1 MAEALMTLQ
10 YEGDAL
16 DAGTMEVRQLAPA
29 LLAAGEAIRHA
40 HALLGIPGPA
50 PQVEVQAT
58 RPGSFVVDNI
68 VADLPLLRRAID
80 LLASTGPTAAANLT
94 GLVGA
99 VVTSFSAVK
108 RMRGRKIAAT
118 EQVEPGAI
126 RLTLE
131 DGTTFVTSPEALQL
145 AQDLA
150 YRRSVRK
157 VIEPV
162 TEDQGIR
169 SLTVSTDTQSETVAV
184 ADVPAFE
191 IPALIE
197 EDLGGSESEVVLRP
211 VNVAFT
217 EGNKWRFNDGESTFH
232 ASIEDAGFLGAV
244 EEGSERFAKNDL
256 LRVRLRIRQTRD
268 AEGTLHTERAV
279 TSVLRHLRAPVGIQ
293 LALFTDMGDAAGGT
307 PDSEGSTEGG
317 SETSAKPEATPE

>member
-1 MAEALMTLQ
+1 MTLQ

-40 HALLGIPGPA
+40 HALLSMPGPA

-58 RPGSFVVDNI
+58 RPGSFVVDLI

-94 GLVGA
+94 ALVGA
-99 VVTSFSAVK
+99 VITSFSAVK

-118 EQVEPGAI
+118 EQIERGDI

-131 DGTTFVTSPEALQL
+131 DGTTFVTTPEALQL
-145 AQDLA
+145 ALDLA
-150 YRRSVRK
+150 YRQSVRK

-162 TEDQGIR
+162 ADDEGIR
-169 SLTVSTDTQSETVAV
+169 SLTISADTQSETVAV

-191 IPALIE
+191 IPTLTV
-197 EDLGGSESEVVLRP
+197 EDLGESESEVVLRP
-211 VNVAFT
+211 VNVAFL

-232 ASIEDAGFLGAV
+232 ASIDDASFLRAV

-256 LRVRLRIRQTRD
+256 LRVRLRTRQTRD
-268 AEGTLHTERAV
+268 VEGTLHTERAV
-279 TSVLRHLRAPVGIQ
+279 TSVLQHLPAPVGIQ
-293 LALFTDMGDAAGGT
+293 LALFTSIEDTAGSVPGTAEDGGT
-307 PDSEGSTEGG
+307 PAELG
-317 SETSAKPEATPE
+317 